1 MILRESAALIKSRL
15 SVYPA
20 VALVGPRQCGKTTL
34 AASLGGRYFD
44 LERHSDRL
52 KLSVLWNEIEAEEKL
67 VVLDEAQ
74 SDPELFPRLLGAIDR
89 DRKRN
94 GRFLLLGSVSPALMA
109 QVGESLAGRLSVL
122 ELAPL
127 LLHEV
132 PSGSRLNQLWL
143 YGGYPD
149 GGILDAGMFPI
160 WQHDYLSLMSQRD
173 LPNWG
178 MAVRPQT
185 TARLFRML
193 AAAHG
198 QDWNASQIGQSLG
211 ISYHTVNAYLEYLTG
226 AFLIRFLPAY
236 HSNIKKRLVKRPKM
250 YWRDT
255 GLLHGLLGIQTL
267 DELLSHPSA
276 GASWEGFAINQIL
289 SALDSKGVAFA
300 AYRFRSSDQK
310 EIDLLLALKTQL
322 WAVEIKLTSNPSR
335 RDLQQLSSI
344 ADMIGADQRVLLCYE
359 HELLQ
364 DGKEMICDLSAFLE
378 RISDLNVRG

>member
-1 MILRESAALIKSRL
+1 MILRASAALVKSRL

-44 LERHSDRL
+44 LERDSDRL
-52 KLSVLWNEIEAEEKL
+52 KLSVQWNEIEAEERL

-74 SDPELFPRLLGAIDR
+74 SAPELFPRLRGAIDR

-109 QVGESLAGRLSVL
+109 QVGESLAGRLSVI
-122 ELAPL
+122 ELAPF

-132 PSGSRLNQLWL
+132 PSDSRLNQLWL

-160 WQHDYLSLMSQRD
+160 WQHDYLRLMSQRD

-211 ISYHTVNAYLEYLTG
+211 ISYHTVNAYLEYLAG

-267 DELLSHPSA
+267 DELLSHPGA

-289 SALDSKGVAFA
+289 SALDSKGAAFA

-310 EIDLLLALKTQL
+310 EIDLLLALNAQL

-344 ADMIGADQRVLLCYE
+344 ADMIGADRRVLLCYE